1 MSAQGLVAEFVRP
14 ERAATGRRFDRTRIE
29 ESGLRGLDSSAEVT
43 PAAPVMN
50 VLTVDLED
58 WPVAVLGPHEPI
70 TGRVVE
76 NTLRLLNI
84 LQWHGV
90 HATFFVLTRVA
101 EAFPELIAQVREAG
115 HEIASHGHGHQLLTR
130 QTPAEFEYDV
140 RRSAEVLGSLIGERP
155 MGYRAPAFSIVR
167 ETRWAGPI
175 LSRLGFQYSSSV
187 FPILHRRY
195 GIATAPRGIHRWEE
209 CPLMECPP
217 ATVRVAGVN
226 LPIAGGGYF
235 RLLPGAVVR
244 AAVRRLNRMGQPAIL
259 YVHPYELDVDGLTYH
274 ADHGVRIGPWRRMTQ
289 SLGRESIEDR
299 LHRLL
304 ESFSFTT
311 MRALLAGIEV
321 PPNEKPPAHAPR
333 AIQIESL
340 SA

>member
-1 MSAQGLVAEFVRP
+1 MSARGLTAESIRQG
-14 ERAATGRRFDRTRIE
+14 RAAVGSRLDRSCIE
-29 ESGLRGLDSSAEVT
+29 GSRLRGLDESARSSS
-43 PAAPVMN
+43 AAPVTN
-50 VLTVDLED
+50 VFTVDLED
-58 WPVAVLGPHEPI
+58 WPVAVLGPSEPI

-76 NTLRLLNI
+76 NTLKLLNI
-84 LQWHGV
+84 LHWHGV

-115 HEIASHGHGHQLLTR
+115 HEIASHGHSHQLLTR
-130 QTPAEFEYDV
+130 QTPAEFEADV
-140 RRSAEVLGSLIGERP
+140 RRSVDVLQELTGERP
-155 MGYRAPAFSIVR
+155 MGYRAPAFSVVR

-175 LSRLGFQYSSSV
+175 LSRLGFEYSSSV

-195 GIATAPRGIHRWEE
+195 GIASAPRGIHRWDE

-217 ATVRVAGVN
+217 ATMRVAGVN

-244 AAVRRLNRMGQPAIL
+244 TAVRRLNRAGQPAIL

-274 ADHGVRIGPWRRMTQ
+274 ADHGARIGPWRRMTQ
-289 SLGRESIEDR
+289 ALGRESFEDR

-311 MRALLAGIEV
+311 MRALLAHDTLILASQC
-321 PPNEKPPAHAPR
+321 PAANVF
-333 AIQIESL
+333 
-340 SA
+340 

>member
-1 MSAQGLVAEFVRP
+1 MSARGLTVPSMRRDRDAAESRL
-14 ERAATGRRFDRTRIE
+14 DRSRIE
-29 ESGLRGLDSSAEVT
+29 GSRLRGLEEPERSV
-43 PAAPVMN
+43 PAAPVAN
-50 VLTVDLED
+50 VFTVDLED
-58 WPVAVLGPHEPI
+58 WPVAVMGPSEPI

-76 NTLRLLNI
+76 NTLKLLNI
-84 LQWHGV
+84 LHWHGV

-130 QTPAEFEYDV
+130 QTPAEFEADV
-140 RRSAEVLGSLIGERP
+140 RRSVDVLQELTGERP
-155 MGYRAPAFSIVR
+155 MGYRAPAFSVVR

-195 GIATAPRGIHRWEE
+195 GIASAPRGIHRWDE

-244 AAVRRLNRMGQPAIL
+244 AAVRRLNHAGQPAIL

-274 ADHGVRIGPWRRMTQ
+274 ADHGVRIGTWRRMTQ
-289 SLGRESIEDR
+289 SLGRESIEER

-311 MRALLAGIEV
+311 MRALLA
-321 PPNEKPPAHAPR
+321 PNASIPASQHA
-333 AIQIESL
+333 AAGAQ
-340 SA
+340 